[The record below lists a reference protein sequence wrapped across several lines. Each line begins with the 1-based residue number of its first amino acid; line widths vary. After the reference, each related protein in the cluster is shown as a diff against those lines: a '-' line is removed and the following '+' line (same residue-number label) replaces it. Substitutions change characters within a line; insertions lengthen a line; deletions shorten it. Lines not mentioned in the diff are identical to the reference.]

1 MMFGREKE
9 RDDKISLSGYTIST
23 IVGMDTVIEGDI
35 KTDSSVRIEGEL
47 IGNVSTKG
55 VVVLSQCGK
64 IKGSVVAENIIVAGI
79 VEGNLNIA
87 DKVNIEPTGEVY
99 GDIITKRLLIDEE
112 SIFQGK
118 CTMNR
123 DKSKALSVEE
133 MSDEEEKK
141 AAFTKQK
148 AVKTGEEEPERREAV
163 REEPL
168 KEKTSKEK
176 AVKEKAVKE
185 GTVKEETKKDKD
197 SKQETEKKEDAN
209 EETAGIKETDEQE
222 KEKGSGEEEDI
233 EYVDVNVKHSKTKRM
248 NLRERNTHR

>member
-99 GDIITKRLLIDEE
+99 GDIITKSLLIDEE

-176 AVKEKAVKE
+176 AVKE

-222 KEKGSGEEEDI
+222 KEKESGEEEDI

>member
-1 MMFGREKE
+1 MFGREKE

-47 IGNVSTKG
+47 IGNVRTKG

-64 IKGSVVAENIIVAGI
+64 IKGSVVAENMIVAGI

-123 DKSKALSVEE
+123 DKSKALAVEE

-141 AAFTKQK
+141 TAPKKQK
-148 AVKTGEEEPERREAV
+148 AVKPLEEEPERRKAV
-163 REEPL
+163 REEAL
-168 KEKTSKEK
+168 KEKASKDE
-176 AVKEKAVKE
+176 AVKKE
-185 GTVKEETKKDKD
+185 AVKEETKEDKD
-197 SKQETEKKEDAN
+197 FEQEAETKEDGK
-209 EETAGIKETDEQE
+209 EEAAKIKETDEQE
-222 KEKGSGEEEDI
+222 NRKVSGEEEDI
-233 EYVDVNVKHSKTKRM
+233 EYVDVNVRHSKTKKM
-248 NLRERNTHR
+248 NLRDRNTRR

>member
-79 VEGNLNIA
+79 VEGDLNIA

-148 AVKTGEEEPERREAV
+148 AVKTGEEEPEGREAV

-176 AVKEKAVKE
+176 AVKE
-185 GTVKEETKKDKD
+185 GTVKEEMKKDKD